1 MINLEKAA
9 EIILSQAARKA
20 GFAELSDQQKLAF
33 IAEDRNRV
41 IETLVRKWLGCIA
54 LIAELKAH
62 PDVIAAKIPDLPED
76 YVLEKL
82 KGPKTDDGKLLTDTA
97 RAMAGAILDASL
109 ARALTASSSS

>member
-9 EIILSQAARKA
+9 EIILSQAAKKA
-20 GFAELSDQQKLAF
+20 GFSELSDRDKLNF

-54 LIAELKAH
+54 LIEELKSH

-82 KGPKTDDGKLLTDTA
+82 KGPKADDGKFLTDTA

-109 ARALTASSSS
+109 ARNLKTFHSN